1 MLHWRETTRVAHL
14 TSRNIHRHA
23 RRHGKRVIFEGETL
37 ITNEAESNR
46 IDGCRGLS
54 LRNQILSLLDVTNKD
69 AFEGETLITN
79 EAESNRIDGCRGLS
93 LRNQILSLLD
103 VTNKDAFEEIMEY

>member
-69 AFEGETLITN
+69 AFE
-79 EAESNRIDGCRGLS
+79 
-93 LRNQILSLLD
+93 
-103 VTNKDAFEEIMEY
+103 EIMEY